1 MLPPVLLRV
10 RIEADK
16 RRLRLW
22 IPLIVLW
29 PLVVVVVLLG
39 TPVVAVRSGHCA
51 RVRSVLLAGP
61 LLLYALASLR
71 GLRCNVVSGADRV
84 FISID

>member
-1 MLPPVLLRV
+1 MRPPVLLRV
-10 RIEADK
+10 RIEGDK

-39 TPVVAVRSGHCA
+39 TPVVAVRSGHYA